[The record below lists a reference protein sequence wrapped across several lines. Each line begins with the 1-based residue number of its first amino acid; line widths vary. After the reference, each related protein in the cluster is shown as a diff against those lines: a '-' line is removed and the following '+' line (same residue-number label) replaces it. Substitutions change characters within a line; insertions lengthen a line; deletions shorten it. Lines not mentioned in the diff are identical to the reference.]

1 MSGLSKS
8 KYTSFRKCPKCLW
21 LGAYKQEEQVIDP
34 STQSRFDAGTN
45 VGELAKELFGP
56 YTDVTTRTPDGKLDI
71 KEMLTSTQQCLENG
85 TKNICEAAFSY
96 NGCYCAVDI
105 LRKTDNGYAIY
116 EVKSST
122 SADKE
127 VYAQDVAFQKWVL
140 IQCGVTVTGTY
151 LVCINNQYVRN
162 GALDIHQLFCIN
174 DISKAVEAEYPQ
186 VAANCKKAK
195 DVLDNTVEPVV
206 SIGSH
211 CHEPYGCGFMSYCM
225 RQCGIPDNEPTVF
238 NLYRG
243 SFDKQLEHVHN
254 RIVTFPDIVKS
265 AIKLTPVQKIQVDCT
280 LRGTTHI
287 DKAAL
292 REFLNTLNYPI
303 YHLDFET
310 MQPVAPLY
318 DGTRPYQQIP
328 FQYSL
333 HIEHADGTLEHR
345 EFLGDSVNDPRR
357 ALAEQ
362 LCHDIPADACVTAY
376 NKKFECGRLNELA
389 ETFPDL
395 SAHLLSISNHIIDL
409 LPPFQNGYCY
419 YPAMGGGF
427 SIKAVLPALFPS
439 DPDLD
444 YHNLEGSVH
453 NGGEAMD
460 IYPLIAAM
468 SPVEQAAARESLLR
482 YCELDTFA
490 MVKVLAKLR
499 DLAK

>member
-1 MSGLSKS
+1 MPGLSKS

-21 LGAYKQEEQVIDP
+21 LGAYKPEEQVIDP
-34 STQSRFDAGTN
+34 STQNRFDVGTN
-45 VGELAKELFGP
+45 VGELAKGLFGSS
-56 YTDVTTRTPDGKLDI
+56 TDVTTLTDDGHLDI
-71 KEMLTSTQQCLENG
+71 KSMLTRTQQCLNDG
-85 TKNICEAAFSY
+85 TENICEAAFSH

-140 IQCGVTVTGTY
+140 TQCGVNVTGTY

-162 GALDIHQLFCIN
+162 GALDIHQLFSIN

-186 VAANCKKAK
+186 VAANCNKAK
-195 DVLDNTVEPVV
+195 AVLDNTVEPAV

-211 CHEPYGCGFMSYCM
+211 CHEPYGCGFMSYCL

-238 NLYRG
+238 DLYRS

-254 RIVTFPDIVKS
+254 GIVTFPDIIKS
-265 AIKLTPVQKIQVDCT
+265 GINLTPMQKIQVDCT
-280 LRGTTHI
+280 MHGTTHI

-292 REFLNTLNYPI
+292 REFLNTLSYPI

-310 MQPVAPLY
+310 MMPIFPPF

-333 HIEHADGTLEHR
+333 HIEHDDGTLEHR
-345 EFLGDSVNDPRR
+345 EFLGNGVDDPRR
-357 ALAEQ
+357 SLAEQ
-362 LCHDIPADACVTAY
+362 LCRDIPLNVCTLAY
-376 NKKFECGRLNELA
+376 NKGFECGRINELA
-389 ETFPDL
+389 QFYPDL
-395 SAHLLSISNHIIDL
+395 ADHLRNIADHIVDLID
-409 LPPFQNGYCY
+409 PFRAGYY
-419 YPAMGGGF
+419 YVPAMGGSF
-427 SIKAVLPALFPS
+427 SIKSVLPALFPD
-439 DPDLD
+439 DPNLN
-444 YHNLEGSVH
+444 YHNLSELCQ
-453 NGGEAMD
+453 NGGDAMTIFPRIKD
-460 IYPLIAAM
+460 M
-468 SPVEQAAARESLLR
+468 SPDEAAAAREALLR

-490 MVKVLAKLR
+490 MVKVLSKLR
-499 DLAK
+499 ELAR